1 MYTPYVY
8 RYNTNYI
15 NIRFF
20 KNLCNDDTLTWKILC
35 DDKNKTVLKTRKENI
50 SITLE
55 YDFCYYD
62 KKYQKLKTCTVYTKR
77 KNRKNQV
84 VVTLDNKS
92 DLLNSLIIQLFN
104 KITKTKISTRKNN
117 YSNVETIN
125 KLYKDK
131 QCIKLKKS
139 TFSRLLN
146 KINNDFKYNHIT
158 INKYGLTSYE
168 LSYHMFPNSVAIYC
182 PFDPIWKVNI
192 DTTTNTYNF
201 YFYYHQIDE
210 IDSVYT
216 ETKIN
221 ITDDPK
227 GMLYKTLLTKY
238 RETLISTLSQIKLDK
253 LQKQQMNEES
263 SWNSITEWLM
273 NIFIK

>member
-1 MYTPYVY
+1 M
-8 RYNTNYI
+8 
-15 NIRFF
+15 
-20 KNLCNDDTLTWKILC
+20 
-35 DDKNKTVLKTRKENI
+35 
-50 SITLE
+50 
-55 YDFCYYD
+55 
-62 KKYQKLKTCTVYTKR
+62 
-77 KNRKNQV
+77 
-84 VVTLDNKS
+84 
-92 DLLNSLIIQLFN
+92 NSLIIQLFN

-221 ITDDPK
+221 ITDNPK

-263 SWNSITEWLM
+263 TWNSITEWLM